1 MICVFVFA
9 ADVDD
14 TWSIAEAARKFQS
27 PQGRRN
33 EWLVAFKEGVD
44 ISEKEIQDTFGQ
56 QTEQDFIARYDL
68 SFLTPRSQAIRCK
81 VCMEANSCG
90 FALFPCLFRW
100 SVMKNKL
107 EKGTENFPLSA
118 RRQIFFNAL
127 QRNRPKHSCKHTC

>member
-56 QTEQDFIARYDL
+56 HTEQDFIARYDL

-107 EKGTENFPLSA
+107 EKGTEKLSFIGTA
-118 RRQIFFNAL
+118 ANIF
-127 QRNRPKHSCKHTC
+127 QRSSTKPA